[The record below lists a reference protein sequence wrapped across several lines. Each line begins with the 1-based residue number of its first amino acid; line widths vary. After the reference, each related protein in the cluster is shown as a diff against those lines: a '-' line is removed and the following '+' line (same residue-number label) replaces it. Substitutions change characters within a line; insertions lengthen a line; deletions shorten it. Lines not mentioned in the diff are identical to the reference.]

1 MDLDTKVAKLTSLAC
16 LVPSTKEQADSATAG
31 DVAKARDQLAGQIR
45 ARLEAKPE
53 FTVVHI
59 FEPNGRL
66 TAAHAARYV
75 IASRVVKECG
85 GRYVVW
91 VSDLGASEKLCFNR
105 KKEMI
110 DASARYGVE
119 VLKALGVDAE
129 FITGSEHTLGNHE
142 LFIKIV
148 RNSIG
153 LQLSDVRA
161 VLPPAGKKEVVTA
174 SKLVAPCIQATE
186 LLDFGADLVL
196 VPAPLVVQ
204 MSLLTKIQPEGAPV
218 VIPLPHIMKLKGAK
232 ANPVRPDPKNTIFFE
247 DDEKAMTSKFIGAFC
262 NDTLV
267 QNPVFQYLA
276 YVVIPLLGKI
286 TIADKEYTNDN
297 FELEN
302 DFAAM
307 DKKALKQLLG
317 ATMESFVA
325 PVRDQLAGP
334 LKEAADAVASMAST
348 VQE

>member
-1 MDLDTKVAKLTSLAC
+1 MDLETKVLKLASLAC
-16 LVPSTKEQADSATAG
+16 LLPVTKERSKDATLEEATA
-31 DVAKARDQLAGQIR
+31 ARDKLAADIR
-45 ARLEAKPE
+45 AKLESKPE

-66 TAAHAARYV
+66 SAAHAARYV
-75 IASRVVKECG
+75 VASRVVNECG

-110 DASARYGVE
+110 DAAARYGVE
-119 VLKALGVDAE
+119 VLKALGVKAE
-129 FITGSEHTLGNHE
+129 FVIGSEHTLPNHD
-142 LFIKIV
+142 LFFKIV

-153 LQLSDVRA
+153 LQLSDVKS

-174 SKLVAPCIQATE
+174 SKMIAPCIQATE
-186 LLDFGADLVL
+186 LVEFGADLVL
-196 VPAPLVVQ
+196 TPAPLVVQ
-204 MSLLTKIQPEGAPV
+204 MSLLGKIQPENPPV
-218 VIPLPHIMKLKGAK
+218 VIPLPHFMKLKGAK
-232 ANPVRPDPKNTIFFE
+232 ANPVRPDPKNSIFFE
-247 DDEKAMTSKFIGAFC
+247 DDEKGMTSKFIGAFC

-267 QNPVFQYLA
+267 ENPVFQYLA
-276 YVVIPLLGKI
+276 YVAIPLLGKV
-286 TIADKEYTNDN
+286 TIAGKDYTNDD

-307 DKKALKQLLG
+307 DKKGLKQFL
-317 ATMESFVA
+317 ATTMEAFVA
-325 PVRDQLAGP
+325 PVRDLLGAG
-334 LKEAADAVASMAST
+334 LKEAADAVASMPST